1 MLEKLDYY
9 TIEEIAELLRVTK
22 NTVYRWTYA
31 GKLKS
36 QKVGGTVRVSQ
47 DDLDLFLNKKWK
59 EYLWQE

>member
-47 DDLDLFLNKKWK
+47 DDLDLFLNKK
-59 EYLWQE
+59 